1 MAASRSMLEALLA
14 RVQKRAQEPRP
25 GNIHIPPLP
34 VPDVGEAGHDSAD
47 TLPPQA
53 AAAQVAPQLSPNQPS
68 PNQPSRI
75 QPPPLQP
82 PSSRS
87 PELQLAEVDDEEE
100 IEEYDEELIEIIDDA
115 DVIPQA
121 AAAARAI
128 EPSAFGANLER
139 RGAPPNGKSSVPAAA
154 AAAAAPVASPPAGA
168 HAAAN
173 AAAPRAAT
181 APPAAAEPLR
191 SEAVAPRP
199 VAPSAVAYTRG
210 VRRELRATPFLEL
223 LDAALKL
230 GS

>member
-25 GNIHIPPLP
+25 GNVHIPPLP
-34 VPDVGEAGHDSAD
+34 VPEVGEVAHDAAD

-53 AAAQVAPQLSPNQPS
+53 AAARVASV
-68 PNQPSRI
+68 

-87 PELQLAEVDDEEE
+87 PELQLAEVDDEED

-128 EPSAFGANLER
+128 EPSAYGANLER

-154 AAAAAPVASPPAGA
+154 AAAAAAAPAVSPSAGA
-168 HAAAN
+168 SSAGSAPAAARA
-173 AAAPRAAT
+173 AAAPAAS
-181 APPAAAEPLR
+181 PEPLR
-191 SEAVAPRP
+191 PEAVAAR
-199 VAPSAVAYTRG
+199 VHDGA
-210 VRRELRATPFLEL
+210 RRDLRATPFLEL

>member
-1 MAASRSMLEALLA
+1 MLEALLA

-34 VPDVGEAGHDSAD
+34 VPEVGEAAQDSAD

-53 AAAQVAPQLSPNQPS
+53 AAAHVAAQPS
-68 PNQPSRI
+68 AQLPSV
-75 QPPPLQP
+75 QAPSLQP

-87 PELQLAEVDDEEE
+87 PELQLAEVDDED

-139 RGAPPNGKSSVPAAA
+139 RGAAPNGKSSAPAAA
-154 AAAAAPVASPPAGA
+154 APAGPVHAAPPALSSDA
-168 HAAAN
+168 P
-173 AAAPRAAT
+173 PRAAM
-181 APPAAAEPLR
+181 APAAAAEPLR
-191 SEAVAPRP
+191 PEAVSARP
-199 VAPSAVAYTRG
+199 VAPSPVVHTRG
-210 VRRELRATPFLEL
+210 VRRDLRATPFLEL

>member
-14 RVQKRAQEPRP
+14 RVQKRAQEPRAA
-25 GNIHIPPLP
+25 GINVPPLP
-34 VPDVGEAGHDSAD
+34 AAEAGHGAHDAAE
-47 TLPPQA
+47 TLPPRA
-53 AAAQVAPQLSPNQPS
+53 AAGLAQQ
-68 PNQPSRI
+68 
-75 QPPPLQP
+75 
-82 PSSRS
+82 
-87 PELQLAEVDDEEE
+87 PELELADADDDD

-139 RGAPPNGKSSVPAAA
+139 RGAPNGKSSVPAAA
-154 AAAAAPVASPPAGA
+154 AAAASAAPVAPVAPVAPAV
-168 HAAAN
+168 
-173 AAAPRAAT
+173 APRAVT

-191 SEAVAPRP
+191 PETVAARP
-199 VAPSAVAYTRG
+199 VAPSPVVHTRG

-223 LDAALKL
+223 LDASLKL